1 MRALALI
8 IVFCLAAPAAW
19 AAECAG
25 ADGSVTVSVTPLR
38 FNDYFAS
45 DPAADMGNF
54 TVTAACAGGTDSP
67 VLPPLS
73 VALSSGLGG
82 YDGRIMANGAT
93 TMSYQIYTD
102 DTLINVWG
110 DGSGGTALVS
120 TGGGTAAQTFTGYGE
135 IFGGQWVTVG
145 SYVDSIAVT
154 VSY

>member
-1 MRALALI
+1 M
-8 IVFCLAAPAAW
+8 AASAAW
-19 AAECAG
+19 AAECSG

-45 DPAADMGNF
+45 DPAADLGNF

-73 VALSSGLGG
+73 LALSSGLGG
-82 YDGRIMANGAT
+82 FDGRTMENGASAMT
-93 TMSYQIYTD
+93 YQIYTD
-102 DTLINVWG
+102 DTLMNVWG

-120 TGGGTAAQTFTGYGE
+120 TGGGTASQTFTGYGK
-135 IFGGQWVTVG
+135 IFAGQWVTVG
-145 SYVDSIAVT
+145 QYMDNITVT